1 MVKIREND
9 IPRSRNIR
17 KITSSIVI
25 PKGASLQWI
34 KEFAEKRGLEYEEDG
49 EVKLSAR
56 GAPIYVSIKRRGD
69 EYVVRIEVDK
79 DEIQDY
85 LEDLMEEGD
94 KEDALDA
101 LEEMIGEMKDVAL
114 DLISEMKKRGYKVR
128 SEIAS
133 SVMDIRDVVDD
144 LMELVI

>member
-1 MVKIREND
+1 MLL
-9 IPRSRNIR
+9 R
-17 KITSSIVI
+17 K
-25 PKGASLQWI
+25 KGN
-34 KEFAEKRGLEYEEDG
+34 
-49 EVKLSAR
+49 
-56 GAPIYVSIKRRGD
+56 

-79 DEIQDY
+79 DEIQGY

-114 DLISEMKKRGYKVR
+114 ELINELRKRGYKVK

-133 SVMDIRDVVDD
+133 SVMDIRDIVDD
-144 LMELVI
+144 LMELVIP